1 MPLPVLY
8 CSTNDFRDPKTNG
21 KCGSA
26 TNSLVNFTLKEQNI
40 IWSHAYKAPDIL
52 ISLGESISLNLDK
65 LFSSMFYIE
74 LLRAPRLVEVGLLCQ
89 ARIRCRLS
97 PSQTAFMPL
106 INRLRNYRARF
117 TYQSQILPCV
127 NEEAF
132 EDGKRGIP
140 FYRYIGFSVASIYDE
155 VDVKIENMTKN
166 AQSISNC
173 PYELQTLIRDQGLDC
188 VFGHKDHQRRY

>member
-1 MPLPVLY
+1 
-8 CSTNDFRDPKTNG
+8 
-21 KCGSA
+21 
-26 TNSLVNFTLKEQNI
+26 
-40 IWSHAYKAPDIL
+40 
-52 ISLGESISLNLDK
+52 
-65 LFSSMFYIE
+65 
-74 LLRAPRLVEVGLLCQ
+74 
-89 ARIRCRLS
+89 
-97 PSQTAFMPL
+97 
-106 INRLRNYRARF
+106 
-117 TYQSQILPCV
+117 LPCV